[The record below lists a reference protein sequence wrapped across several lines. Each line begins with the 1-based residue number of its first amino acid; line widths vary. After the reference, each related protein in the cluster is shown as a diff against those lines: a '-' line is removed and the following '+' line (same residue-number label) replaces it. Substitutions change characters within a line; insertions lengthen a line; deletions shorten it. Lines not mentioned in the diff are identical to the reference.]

1 MTLNDAANDAYIAR
15 KYSLLRKSAMTT
27 YKSPEEIEQEKL
39 IEAQEKKAEERR
51 EQAAKA
57 HETASATL
65 SKLPEDIRKAYEKQL
80 EMLARL
86 MTK

>member
-1 MTLNDAANDAYIAR
+1 MTLNDPP
-15 KYSLLRKSAMTT
+15 MTHHR
-27 YKSPEEIEQEKL
+27 SQVLAVEEIRYDHIRVRRVE
-39 IEAQEKKAEERR
+39 EKKAEERR
-51 EQAAKA
+51 ERAAKA

>member
-1 MTLNDAANDAYIAR
+1 M
-15 KYSLLRKSAMTT
+15 RKSAMTT

-39 IEAQEKKAEERR
+39 IEKKAEERR

>member
-1 MTLNDAANDAYIAR
+1 VTLNDAANDAYIAR

-27 YKSPEEIEQEKL
+27 YKSPEEIER
-39 IEAQEKKAEERR
+39 EKKAEEWR

>member
-1 MTLNDAANDAYIAR
+1 MTLNDAANDAYIDR
-15 KYSLLRKSAMTT
+15 KYSLLRKSDMTT
-27 YKSPEEIEQEKL
+27 YKSPEEIEQEK
-39 IEAQEKKAEERR
+39 KAEERR
-51 EQAAKA
+51 GRAAKA

>member
-1 MTLNDAANDAYIAR
+1 MI
-15 KYSLLRKSAMTT
+15 T
-27 YKSPEEIEQEKL
+27 YKSPEEIGR
-39 IEAQEKKAEERR
+39 EKKAKEHEENLV
-51 EQAAKA
+51 KA

>member
-1 MTLNDAANDAYIAR
+1 MTLDDANDTYIAR
-15 KYSLLRKSAMTT
+15 KYPLLRKSAMTT
-27 YKSPEEIEQEKL
+27 YKSPEDIE
-39 IEAQEKKAEERR
+39 QEKKAEERR
-51 EQAAKA
+51 ERAAKA

>member
-27 YKSPEEIEQEKL
+27 YKSPE
-39 IEAQEKKAEERR
+39 EKKAEERR